1 MSCTER
7 DGRTLKRTFL
17 ALPVVLLIAAL
28 LTSCGGS
35 SPTATTSGSAP
46 APSGSVK
53 VDLGLPQKALSA
65 PIISTV
71 PDDQTINLNLTFT
84 FNPQV
89 STQWERG
96 DSIKASSSTIDV
108 NSLAQQIGIS
118 DQQYQRI
125 KTFFNV
131 DGAKLQLSPLH
142 TDLSITT
149 NAGALS
155 RLLHTHFVLRQ
166 IQGASLRDFYMPDLS
181 QPPVLPGDI
190 ASSIEAITGLDNYA
204 GIPAYHA
211 DFSSQ
216 IATQTQQ
223 ALAPNCINYR
233 TDLLLPSRIAHAY
246 GYDQLWQNGWHG
258 EGHTINILSFDGVSQ
273 NDLDNYFF
281 CNKIKGNFSE
291 TAVDKGLPKSY
302 GGESTLDVEMAASV
316 APDSQIKLYVG
327 DHSQMGIWDN
337 YETLYIDMLQ
347 QVINDNAARQS
358 AGDTVSLSWGLPE
371 NSVDTSFLK
380 AINQRL
386 WILTNIE
393 HMTVFSATGDCG
405 AFDQGSGTYNTLS
418 VDAPASSPWTVAVG
432 GTKLT
437 LSSAGD
443 RSSEVVWSDGAN
455 TSTCD
460 DRWGSGGGVSQQFT
474 QPTWQQS
481 AGTKNKYSTG
491 KRQLPDVSAVAYNVP
506 VYSGGH
512 WTLVNGTSVAAPIW
526 AASMV
531 LVNQGVFAKSGTYFY
546 GPQIFYQLA
555 NNANAKN
562 SFYDV
567 TAGNNLYYPATAGWD
582 YASGLGTP
590 NSNNLYNNLLQH
602 P

>member
-7 DGRTLKRTFL
+7 DGRTQWRTFL
-17 ALPVVLLIAAL
+17 ALPMMLLIAAL
-28 LTSCGGS
+28 LTNCGGS
-35 SPTATTSGSAP
+35 SPTTTTSGSVS

-53 VDLGLPQKALSA
+53 IDLGLPQKALSA

-71 PDDQTINLNLTFT
+71 PGDQTIKLNLTFT
-84 FNPQV
+84 LNPQV

-96 DSIKASSSTIDV
+96 DSIKAGSAKLDV
-108 NSLAQQIGIS
+108 SSLAQQIGIS

-131 DGAKLQLSPLH
+131 DGAKFQLSPFH

-149 NAGALS
+149 NAGVLS

-166 IQGASLRDFYMPDLS
+166 MQTASLRDFYMPDMS
-181 QPPVLPGDI
+181 QPPVLPAAI

-204 GIPAYHA
+204 SIPTYHA
-211 DFSSQ
+211 NFSSQ
-216 IATQTQQ
+216 ITTQAQQ
-223 ALAPNCINYR
+223 AQAPNCINYR

-246 GYDQLWQNGWHG
+246 GYDQLWQKGWHG
-258 EGHTINILSFDGVSQ
+258 EGHTINILGFDGVSQ

-281 CNKIKGNFSE
+281 CNKINGNFSE
-291 TAVDKGLPKSY
+291 TTVDKGLPQSD

-316 APDSQIKLYVG
+316 APDSQIKLYVV
-327 DHSQMGIWDN
+327 DHSQIGVWDN
-337 YETLYIDMLQ
+337 YETFYIDMLQ
-347 QVINDNAARQS
+347 QVINDNVARQS
-358 AGDTVSLSWGLPE
+358 AGDTVSLSWGSSETSL
-371 NSVDTSFLK
+371 DTPFLK
-380 AINQRL
+380 ALDQRL

-393 HMTVFSATGDCG
+393 HMTVFSASGDCG
-405 AFDQGSGTYNTLS
+405 AFDQGSGAYNTLS

-455 TSTCD
+455 TNTCD
-460 DRWGSGGGVSQQFT
+460 NRWGSGGGVSQQFT
-474 QPTWQQS
+474 QSIWQQG

-491 KRQLPDVSAVAYNVP
+491 KRQLPDVAAVAYNVP
-506 VYSGGH
+506 AYNGGR
-512 WTLVNGTSVAAPIW
+512 WMLVSGTSVAAPIW

-555 NNANAKN
+555 NNANTKN

-567 TAGNNLYYPATAGWD
+567 TSGNNLYYPATSGWD

-590 NSNNLYNNLLQH
+590 NSNNLYTNLIQH
-602 P
+602 S